1 MLVHVILK
9 YMSGSDHVY
18 IIIIAKHTTC
28 VELFQIA
35 LMRPI
40 QRLDVS
46 QSMVV
51 QVCI

>member
-9 YMSGSDHVY
+9 YMPSSDHVH
-18 IIIIAKHTTC
+18 IIIAKHTTY

>member
-9 YMSGSDHVY
+9 YMPGSDHVY
-18 IIIIAKHTTC
+18 IIIIAKHTTY

-40 QRLDVS
+40 QIS